1 MFERGGRTS
10 ACSPGLYDGSCR
22 RAFLVGCRVVASGA
36 GLPDGDVIR
45 RILAGDTD
53 LFEELLIRYQEHV
66 GRIVAGHVPREMVD
80 EVAHEVFVRAY
91 TSLPTYSFRT
101 PFSHWLSTIAVRT
114 CYDVWRTV
122 SARKEVPLSGPSRVA
137 EEQQQWTEHVL
148 ATESKDRFDAMVRQH
163 EAADLLQEALS
174 RLSPE
179 NRMVVTLVHLEGH
192 SVREAA
198 ELLGWT
204 VVNVKVRAHRARQQL
219 RKILDTLLRD
229 PHEHIE

>member
-1 MFERGGRTS
+1 MGFV
-10 ACSPGLYDGSCR
+10 
-22 RAFLVGCRVVASGA
+22 VGCRVVASGS
-36 GLPDGDVIR
+36 GLSDEEIIQRVV
-45 RILAGDTD
+45 AGDTD
-53 LFEELLIRYQEHV
+53 LFEELLMRYQQHV

-80 EVAHEVFVRAY
+80 EVAHDVFVRAY

-122 SARKEVPLSGPSRVA
+122 SARQEVPLSGMSEAA

-148 ATESKDRFDAMVRQH
+148 AAESKERFDAMVQQQD
-163 EAADLLQEALS
+163 ATNLLQWALAQ
-174 RLSPE
+174 LSPE

-198 ELLGWT
+198 KLLGWT

-219 RKILDTLLRD
+219 RKILGTVLRD
-229 PHEHIE
+229 PV